1 MKRLSVSANNETAE
15 SVLDKVFR
23 NTKYTSSPSPCWD
36 MSPPAQIRERVDLS
50 KEENRHVR
58 LIERE
63 NGQKVFLRMFS
74 GSNRYP
80 SKAEITAA
88 LNTMIDGSPSVAFLS
103 GHGERDIHHQMGQP
117 LLQMDMP
124 RPAARQRLRPLVPP
138 PNEITLRTNHILC
151 FFPLPSGFPSRS
163 GGGNHFSH
171 TLSPSCTDSKKS
183 DTMTNLLYSEIT
195 RSKSDQSWSQ
205 PGHNLCKRGKQAEE
219 KQVNFFQEMR
229 STFSG
234 NRQKRERTGIENYG
248 IDA

>member
-80 SKAEITAA
+80 SEAEITAA

-171 TLSPSCTDSKKS
+171 TLFS
-183 DTMTNLLYSEIT
+183 LL
-195 RSKSDQSWSQ
+195 
-205 PGHNLCKRGKQAEE
+205 H
-219 KQVNFFQEMR
+219 
-229 STFSG
+229 
-234 NRQKRERTGIENYG
+234 
-248 IDA
+248 